1 MSQSTVNAASIL
13 RPEEVHALV
22 IQPLTT
28 ESVAFAASTVVQT
41 DSNSYRVPILTGD
54 PDVAWVAEGAE
65 INVDD
70 ADLGEVVITPKKVA
84 GITVVSSELAAD
96 SSPEATKVIG
106 DRLVQNLRRKVDSAW
121 FGNAVANGPSG
132 LGSIAASNVYAG
144 VNYANLDAFTEAQV
158 TAEKLGQKVTA
169 FVTHPNTVLALSK
182 IKKATASNEG
192 LLQPDPSSPS
202 GRVIAGVPLLSSPD
216 APDTGLV
223 WAVPQAVSFVVVRK
237 DVEVVVD
244 TSAFFTSDR
253 VAIRAVARIG
263 FGFPHPAAMVKVNKA
278 VAP

>member
-13 RPEEVHALV
+13 RPEEVHNLV
-22 IQPLTT
+22 ILPLTT
-28 ESVAFAASTVVQT
+28 ESVAFQASTVVQT

-65 INVDD
+65 INIDD

-106 DRLVQNLRRKVDSAW
+106 DRLVQSLRRKVDSAW
-121 FGNAVANGPSG
+121 FGNVTANGPSG
-132 LGSIAASNVYAG
+132 LGSIVASNVYAG

-158 TAEKLGQKVTA
+158 TAEKLGQKVSG
-169 FVTHPNTVLALSK
+169 FITHPNTVLALSK

-216 APDTGLV
+216 APDNGLV

-263 FGFPHPAAMVKVNKA
+263 FGFPHPLAMVKVNKTA
-278 VAP
+278 AP